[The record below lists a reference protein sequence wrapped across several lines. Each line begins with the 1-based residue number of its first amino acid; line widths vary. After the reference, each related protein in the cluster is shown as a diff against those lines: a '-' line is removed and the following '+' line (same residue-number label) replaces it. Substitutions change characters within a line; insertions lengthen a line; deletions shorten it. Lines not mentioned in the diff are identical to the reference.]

1 MIDEA
6 KKLTIDDIK
15 IGLTKEIKIKIN
27 KSTINQF
34 AEISGDFNPLHMN
47 EQYSKKSKFGRRIC
61 HGMLLSSFFSKL
73 IGMYLPGKNALYFS
87 QNLNFMEP
95 CFMDDKIF
103 VRGEVVDKSES
114 TRMIKIKT
122 TIKNEEEKI
131 LIEGIAQVLVR

>member
-47 EQYSKKSKFGRRIC
+47 EEYASSTKFGKRVC
-61 HGMLLSSFFSKL
+61 HGMLLASFFSKI
-73 IGMYLPGKNALYFS
+73 IGMYIPGENGLYLSQSLKFS
-87 QNLNFMEP
+87 SP
-95 CFMDDKIF
+95 CYIDDEIL
-103 VRGEVVDKSES
+103 VVGEVINVSLS
-114 TRMIKIKT
+114 TKIITLKT
-122 TIKNEEEKI
+122 KI
-131 LIEGIAQVLVR
+131 VKDNSIIVSGEAKVLVRD